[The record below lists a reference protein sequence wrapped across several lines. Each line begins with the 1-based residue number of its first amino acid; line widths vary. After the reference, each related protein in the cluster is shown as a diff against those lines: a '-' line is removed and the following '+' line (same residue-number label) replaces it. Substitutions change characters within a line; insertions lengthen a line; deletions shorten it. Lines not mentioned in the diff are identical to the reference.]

1 MDNVILNSGGDSG
14 IAVDIQGVTSNN
26 SLIRNLITEKRGPS
40 KRIGIRM
47 GAEVGE
53 MELVDNVID
62 GFAKALQDLRKA

>member
-1 MDNVILNSGGDSG
+1 VDNVILNSGGDSG

>member
-1 MDNVILNSGGDSG
+1 M
-14 IAVDIQGVTSNN
+14 DIQGVTSNN
-26 SLIRNLITEKRGPS
+26 SLIRNLITEKRRPS